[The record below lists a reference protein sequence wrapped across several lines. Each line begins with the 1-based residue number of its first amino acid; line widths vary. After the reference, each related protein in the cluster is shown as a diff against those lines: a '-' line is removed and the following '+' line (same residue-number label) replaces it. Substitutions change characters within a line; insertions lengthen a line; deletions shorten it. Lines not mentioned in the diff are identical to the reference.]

1 VSDLPTRHL
10 PPKADAGFTLLEV
23 LAAVMILGLWYM
35 VIAAMA
41 MDGLRAEG
49 RSIRLLAAAQLADR
63 TLAEVEASA
72 MANAVPEAA
81 EPMVLE
87 GEGDFTVVLH
97 VMDFGSAI
105 DLDIDADSD
114 TYELAQGD
122 AAEPDVARLGGL
134 IAERLP
140 DLPSLIRKV
149 VVRVRWDE
157 GRARREIRRTTHL
170 FDQATAIALY
180 QESGLGGPVDE
191 LAESEVPG
199 GADLTSGRPGGA
211 GPRRGRNDA
220 PDGAGQ
226 PPE

>member
-1 VSDLPTRHL
+1 VSDVPTRHL
-10 PPKADAGFTLLEV
+10 PPKAGRGFTLLEV
-23 LAAVMILGLWYM
+23 LAAVMILGLWYT

-49 RSIRLLAAAQLADR
+49 RSMRLLAAAQLADR

-81 EPMVLE
+81 EPMILE
-87 GEGDFTVVLH
+87 DEGAYTVVLH
-97 VMDFGSAI
+97 VTDFGSAI
-105 DLDIDADSD
+105 ALDIDSDSD

-149 VVRVRWDE
+149 VVRVSWDE

-170 FDQATAIALY
+170 FDETTAIALY
-180 QESGLGGPVDE
+180 EESGLGGPVDE
-191 LAESEVPG
+191 LAEGEVTGDTDPRG
-199 GADLTSGRPGGA
+199 GRAG
-211 GPRRGRNDA
+211 GPRTRGGRDDK
-220 PDGAGQ
+220 PDGTGQ